1 MPTIFNRHGITI
13 AIRMAYIAPV
23 FIKFPHMKVILS
35 FLAAFFSVVF
45 CFSQVS
51 DPAAKKILDQASAKI
66 KSYKSI
72 QAVFT
77 LQLQDAQG
85 ASQGTKKGNVNM
97 KGSKYFVLITG
108 QEIYCD
114 GKTIWTYDKSANEVT
129 ITKVDPNS
137 NTLSPQKLISNFY
150 DKDFLYKMNGEQ
162 KMGGKTV
169 VEIEMTPIDKTQ
181 NFHKIYLYVDTKSH
195 LVTSGKML
203 DKSGNKY
210 IYTINSLNGT
220 ANLSDGS
227 FVFDKAKHP
236 GVEEVNLTQ

>member
-1 MPTIFNRHGITI
+1 
-13 AIRMAYIAPV
+13 
-23 FIKFPHMKVILS
+23 MKVMLNFFCA
-35 FLAAFFSVVF
+35 FLIVTGCYA
-45 CFSQVS
+45 QNS

-72 QAVFT
+72 LATFT
-77 LQLQDAQG
+77 LQVQDAQG
-85 ASQGTKKGNVNM
+85 ASQGTKKGTLNM
-97 KGSKYFVLITG
+97 KGNKYVVLITG

-129 ITKVDPNS
+129 ITKVDPSS
-137 NTLSPQKLISNFY
+137 NTLSPQKLFTNFY

-162 KMGGKTV
+162 KMGTKTV

-181 NFHKIYLYVDTKSH
+181 NFHKVYLYVDKKSN

-203 DKSGNKY
+203 DKSGNRY
-210 IYTINSLNGT
+210 IYTINSLNGK
-220 ANLSDGS
+220 ANLTDAN
-227 FVFDKAKHP
+227 FIFDKSKHP

>member
-1 MPTIFNRHGITI
+1 
-13 AIRMAYIAPV
+13 
-23 FIKFPHMKVILS
+23 MKVMLNFFCA
-35 FLAAFFSVVF
+35 FLIVTGCYA
-45 CFSQVS
+45 QNS

-72 QAVFT
+72 LATFT
-77 LQLQDAQG
+77 LQVQDAQG
-85 ASQGTKKGNVNM
+85 ASQGTKKGTLNM
-97 KGSKYFVLITG
+97 KGNKYVVLITG

-129 ITKVDPNS
+129 ITKVDPSS
-137 NTLSPQKLISNFY
+137 NTLSPQKLFTNFY

-162 KMGGKTV
+162 KMGAKTV

-181 NFHKIYLYVDTKSH
+181 NFHKVYLYVDKKSN

-203 DKSGNKY
+203 DKSGNRY
-210 IYTINSLNGT
+210 IYTINSLNGK
-220 ANLSDGS
+220 ANLTDAN
-227 FVFDKAKHP
+227 FIFDKSKHP